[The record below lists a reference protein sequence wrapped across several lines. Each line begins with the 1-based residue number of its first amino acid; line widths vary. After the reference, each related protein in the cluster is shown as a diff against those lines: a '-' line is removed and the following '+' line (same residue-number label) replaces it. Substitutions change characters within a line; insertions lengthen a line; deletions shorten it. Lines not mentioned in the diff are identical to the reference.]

1 MVKTKEPTI
10 EKLKYDDI
18 EKTEFSCLLEAESAK
33 GAGVT
38 VRTDRAG
45 YSGSGYVDITDNSG
59 FAMSVE
65 IPSSQFYKITVRHRA
80 DSHKENP
87 LLFNGKKAF
96 DIYSE
101 NGDWTET
108 VVDGIFLKN
117 GKNKI
122 TLGEVRSWFSMDSI
136 LIENGETLSDD
147 IYGGAAEKLCN
158 PSANDKTRRI
168 YDYLRSIYGKM
179 KLAGQCTNYGT
190 NTETDAL
197 FIGTGKC
204 PAVRAFDFI
213 YDSMSFCYG
222 DPQAKEVEL
231 AIEWSR
237 DGGLVVYG
245 WHWYAPYNQ
254 SAFYVK
260 DTSFSLALFIKAPGA
275 L

>member
-18 EKTEFSCLLEAESAK
+18 EKTEFSCLLESESAE
-33 GAGVT
+33 GEGVT

-59 FAMSVE
+59 FAISVE

-117 GKNKI
+117 RKNKI
-122 TLGEVRSWFSMDSI
+122 TLGEIRSWFSMDSI
-136 LIENGETLSDD
+136 LS
-147 IYGGAAEKLCN
+147 
-158 PSANDKTRRI
+158 R
-168 YDYLRSIYGKM
+168 M
-179 KLAGQCTNYGT
+179 
-190 NTETDAL
+190 
-197 FIGTGKC
+197 
-204 PAVRAFDFI
+204 
-213 YDSMSFCYG
+213 
-222 DPQAKEVEL
+222 AK
-231 AIEWSR
+231 R
-237 DGGLVVYG
+237 
-245 WHWYAPYNQ
+245 
-254 SAFYVK
+254 
-260 DTSFSLALFIKAPGA
+260 
-275 L
+275 